1 MAAVCVPVL
10 EMATTRDVLRAGSSC
25 SNSVDS
31 SLTAAARGERCSD
44 SSCSSGDYCKHQRHD
59 RAQQVEDG
67 DHSASWLQPACS
79 TAAQGR
85 WTGPTGPT
93 RSLRKA
99 GAKFPTGKKVSVQ
112 L

>member
-31 SLTAAARGERCSD
+31 SLTAAAHGERCSD
-44 SSCSSGDYCKHQRHD
+44 SSCSLGDYCNHQRHSIMAPPDGYPKKDD

-67 DHSASWLQPACS
+67 EHSASWLQPACS

-93 RSLRKA
+93 RARRK
-99 GAKFPTGKKVSVQ
+99 F
-112 L
+112 